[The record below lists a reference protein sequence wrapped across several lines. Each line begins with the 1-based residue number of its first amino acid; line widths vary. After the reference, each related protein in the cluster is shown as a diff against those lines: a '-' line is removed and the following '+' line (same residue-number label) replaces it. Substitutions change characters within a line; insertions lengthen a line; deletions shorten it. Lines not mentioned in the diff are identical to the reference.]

1 SASQPGRQAGRQEGR
16 KAGRK
21 AGREAGRQCDTNGLF
36 FSRAPPG
43 GRRLSRKVGL
53 SANTSQ
59 FTLAGEPFRI
69 LGGSMHYFRVPRAY
83 WRDRL
88 MKTKAC
94 GINTVTTGVPHL
106 GFGVGIISSPSSSSS
121 SSSSSSPEHHLG
133 PRGDQ
138 GQAPT
143 ADPPDNRRSVSMTT
157 TTAS

>member
-1 SASQPGRQAGRQEGR
+1 MIQTYLMRDELTAAGIRRRFGVFDAVLSASQPGRQAGRQEGR

-94 GINTVTTGVPHL
+94 GINTVTT
-106 GFGVGIISSPSSSSS
+106 
-121 SSSSSSPEHHLG
+121 
-133 PRGDQ
+133 
-138 GQAPT
+138 
-143 ADPPDNRRSVSMTT
+143 
-157 TTAS
+157 